1 MSELCGPSGERAT
14 HSAIHG
20 MTTDEAE
27 SWFQT
32 LARTVAVDFD
42 GTLHPYT
49 DGWTGSVPEDEPPI
63 PGAKTFV
70 AWLINDGFD
79 VVIFSTRADH
89 DDGRVGIEQWLA
101 KWFGYGIAAQL
112 RVTHEKPPAV
122 AYVDDRAVPVDPSDP
137 EWEAVLA
144 RVHVLAAGRPH
155 GAAR

>member
-1 MSELCGPSGERAT
+1 MNEITPE
-14 HSAIHG
+14 HSAIHD
-20 MTTDEAE
+20 MTPDDAE

-49 DGWTGSVPEDEPPI
+49 EGWTGSTPANEPPV

-89 DDGRVGIEQWLA
+89 NDGRVGIEQWLA
-101 KWFGYGIAAQL
+101 KWFGVGIANQL
-112 RVTHEKPPAV
+112 RVTHEKPAAV
-122 AYVDDRAVPVDPSDP
+122 AYVDDRAVPINPANPD
-137 EWEAVLA
+137 WNKAHI
-144 RVHVLAAGRPH
+144 RVKALAAGRPH
-155 GAAR
+155 GAAS